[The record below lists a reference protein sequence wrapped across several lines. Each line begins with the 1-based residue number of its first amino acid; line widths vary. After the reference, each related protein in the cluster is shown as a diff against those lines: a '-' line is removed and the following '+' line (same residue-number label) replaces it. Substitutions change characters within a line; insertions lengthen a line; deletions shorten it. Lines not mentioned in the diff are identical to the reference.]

1 MLKILVADD
10 HDLVREGVKN
20 TLTELDSELILLE
33 ADSVASVLQ
42 QLPEHEDIDAILLD
56 LGLPD
61 ASQFSGLLAIKQQL
75 PDVPVAILSAHDDEE
90 SVRGALEAGA
100 DGYIPKSGSKKVMLH
115 ALRLMLDGE
124 VYLPSLLLH
133 SQPLTAAPV
142 APADTDVRRDTV
154 TGLTRRQLEVLD
166 LIAQGLSNKEIAR
179 QLYCTEGT
187 IKAHVT
193 AILKTL
199 GVSSRAKAVVAVREL

>member
-20 TLTELDSELILLE
+20 TLTELDSELTLLE

-42 QLPEHEDIDAILLD
+42 QLPEHKDIDAILLD

-90 SVRGALEAGA
+90 SVRGALDAGA

-133 SQPLTAAPV
+133 CQPLTAAPV
-142 APADTDVRRDTV
+142 TPTDTDVRRDSV
-154 TGLTRRQLEVLD
+154 TGLTKRQLEVLD

>member
-142 APADTDVRRDTV
+142 APADTDVRRDSI